1 MYKDEFYATIKLI
14 SGEEIFAKV
23 TPCEEEEKTLLLLED
38 PVTFEII
45 TIRQMGVNA
54 IQINPWMSMSSD
66 AILVINMEKIITI
79 SEVNDDEIISVYN
92 RYLRDKN
99 RDTNQTR
106 VNEKMGFLSSI
117 SNARESLERLYK
129 SS

>member
-38 PVTFEII
+38 PVTFETI